1 MHEYFDV
8 PAEARSPV
16 ERLGDDLQQV
26 ALLWTIA

>member
-16 ERLGDDLQQV
+16 ERLGDDLEQV
-26 ALLWTIA
+26 ALRRVIA